1 MVRISDRG
9 KFRGFILPVVLLVL
23 ATLSA
28 MAALLI
34 SETRTEL
41 AIARNIRAA
50 AEVEALADAG
60 IFHML
65 GELEKRDYPQTRKPP
80 ESWSFGKGN
89 VKITVEP
96 ESGKIDLNTGHKDLL
111 AGVLEIS
118 GMSSSQARRH
128 AARMESYRDA
138 KSGRYFNSIDE
149 FATTFRLAPDLAKA
163 LRPLTTVY
171 TALEGFAPGAASKE
185 VMAAIPGFKE
195 SGIASALA
203 NREASS
209 EVTPEILAILKRYT
223 VEGIPVYTI
232 IAEAKMGKTDT
243 FRRLAVVDLSKA
255 GEPVFY
261 EWRQLVE

>member
-1 MVRISDRG
+1 VSTLTSPST
-9 KFRGFILPVVLLVL
+9 RGFILPVVLLVL

-65 GELEKRDYPQTRKPP
+65 SELEKREYPQTLKPP
-80 ESWSFGKGN
+80 ESWSFGKGSL
-89 VKITVEP
+89 KITVEP

-118 GMSSSQARRH
+118 GMPSSQARRQ

-149 FATTFRLAPDLAKA
+149 FATTFSLDADLAKA

-171 TALEGFAPGAASKE
+171 TALEGFAPGGASEE
-185 VMAAIPGFKE
+185 VFAAIPGFRE
-195 SGIASALA
+195 SGVASMLA
-203 NREASS
+203 NRDGSIEL
-209 EVTPEILAILKRYT
+209 TPENLATLQRYT

-232 IAEAKMGKTDT
+232 IAEARLGKTDT
-243 FRRLAVVDLSKA
+243 FRRLAVVNLSKD

-261 EWRQLVE
+261 EWRQLTE